1 MAKKPAKKGAPK
13 KAGAKKVKPS
23 KVEIYVEELS

>member
-13 KAGAKKVKPS
+13 KAGAKKARTS
-23 KVEIYVEELS
+23 KVEIYVEE